1 MDGKV
6 EFVMSNVFSGIQAV
20 ISDLLKV
27 LLGNMLN
34 EPVDKIQGRDRFL
47 NIFIVLVPVVVEGY
61 SIIGRIVIID
71 TGSGDDRA
79 VKIASD
85 VFDDFGRI
93 AAVRFCINIKTVIV
107 MFVDLRNRFI
117 KRNKRNR
124 SFFLSSFK
132 RAVWKELRMKT

>member
-85 VFDDFGRI
+85 VFVDFGRI
-93 AAVRFCINIKTVIV
+93 AAFRVCINIKTVIV

-117 KRNKRNR
+117 KRNR

-132 RAVWKELRMKT
+132 RVVWKELRMKT